1 MTSWWMRRFSPLVYK
16 THKGVTFQAFIPLFL
31 CNLPCQQASNWTI
44 VSGKT
49 QDTPNKESTRD
60 YRLDAA
66 GQGKQRCSV
75 VSPLFLDE

>member
-1 MTSWWMRRFSPLVYK
+1 MHGFSPLVYK
-16 THKGVTFQAFIPLFL
+16 THKGATFQAFTPLLL

-44 VSGKT
+44 ISGKI

-75 VSPLFLDE
+75 VSPLFLYE